1 MVSMYSENTDTEWM
15 MVRKKQGPG
24 KMSSS
29 EGPTDEQYL
38 SPLPTFA
45 FIKQTRY
52 SLSSSQFTHPFKKTH
67 THIPSLSRLST
78 KRFTTKYFKGKLL
91 SRCMATLDE
100 MIRHCIYWSFSH
112 SSKCILLMWYQM
124 KPSENIQQVKKKS
137 HQPASPR
144 SQRERQVFKYI
155 LDNVAKIHTMT

>member
-1 MVSMYSENTDTEWM
+1 MSLLSHDNQEAGTTLFQST
-15 MVRKKQGPG
+15 KKINFLFP
-24 KMSSS
+24 SLLIS
-29 EGPTDEQYL
+29 L
-38 SPLPTFA
+38 FL
-45 FIKQTRY
+45 
-52 SLSSSQFTHPFKKTH
+52 SLSYLLPWSHPQMQGQACAHRCTHMCVHVHTHTH

-124 KPSENIQQVKKKS
+124 KPSENIQ
-137 HQPASPR
+137 
-144 SQRERQVFKYI
+144 
-155 LDNVAKIHTMT
+155 